1 MQPQL
6 VVSVVFGH
14 RMCRAGDATA
24 DPTADMPLT
33 EAAAAEPKLA
43 PLLRRKTVYGCMS
56 SLRGCTLLEIL

>member
-1 MQPQL
+1 
-6 VVSVVFGH
+6 
-14 RMCRAGDATA
+14 MCRAGDATA